1 MNDSNRSKAT
11 RAPTTT
17 DDDDARSRAS
27 HASRRTRLSRLSAR
41 ARHFRAPPSVVVVVV
56 VVAIPIQTNPPRR
69 ARRGPTVRFT
79 HPSRLALFQRCRCR
93 SRGVS
98 LGFIYITQGS

>member
-41 ARHFRAPPSVVVVVV
+41 ARHFRAPPSVVVVVN
-56 VVAIPIQTNPPRR
+56 PIQSSS
-69 ARRGPTVRFT
+69 AREARPN
-79 HPSRLALFQRCRCR
+79 R
-93 SRGVS
+93 SVHLSFSKVS
-98 LGFIYITQGS
+98 VEVEGGGTRVYITNES

>member
-11 RAPTTT
+11 RATTTT

-41 ARHFRAPPSVVVVVV
+41 ARHFRAPPSVVVVN
-56 VVAIPIQTNPPRR
+56 PILLG
-69 ARRGPTVRFT
+69 ARGAAQPFAHSPFSFSKV
-79 HPSRLALFQRCRCR
+79 SVEVEG
-93 SRGVS
+93 GVTRV
-98 LGFIYITQGS
+98 YITNES

>member
-27 HASRRTRLSRLSAR
+27 HASRRTRPSRLSAR

-56 VVAIPIQTNPPRR
+56 VNPIQSSS
-69 ARRGPTVRFT
+69 AREARPN
-79 HPSRLALFQRCRCR
+79 R
-93 SRGVS
+93 SVHLSFSKVS
-98 LGFIYITQGS
+98 VEVEGGGTRVYITNES